1 MEKVK
6 KVLLSR
12 MMVMLYVIVFEIL
25 ILVWLCSLFPAVTGY
40 ISIGLRVLSVLVVLA
55 IIRNSRHLSSDLMW
69 IILILLFPVGGTAL
83 YLFLILN
90 LVSSRTFKSIRKEEK
105 KTERY
110 AYQDPHVFQEL
121 VASEPSLASLFRFI
135 PNEGFSFY
143 KNTQTNYYPLGELGF
158 PHMLAD
164 MKQAKKYIF
173 MEYFIIEP
181 GRMWNQMLEIL
192 EEKVKEGVEVRVM
205 YDDMGSMNTLPFDY
219 VKELEA
225 KGIKATSFNR
235 INPALNIVMNH
246 RDHRKIMVIDGV
258 IGYSGGINL
267 ADEYINKKERFGHW
281 KDNVIRLEGP
291 AVWGYLKIFLTNWNA
306 LRHEDNDYTI
316 FQVEGHEMPSSG
328 FVAPYA
334 ETPLDDE
341 LTSQCIYEDI
351 LNSATRYVYIMTPYL
366 IIDSSMVNTL
376 IHTAKKGV
384 DVRLILPGVPDK
396 KVIWDIG
403 RSFYKQLMDG
413 GVKIYQ
419 YRPGFVHS
427 KVFVSDDRI
436 ATVGTINLD
445 YRSLYLHFENGTL
458 LFKDEAVQE
467 VVNDMQATLKACDEI
482 HKENVKFDFIRN
494 FILSVLRIFAPM
506 L

>member
-1 MEKVK
+1 
-6 KVLLSR
+6 
-12 MMVMLYVIVFEIL
+12 
-25 ILVWLCSLFPAVTGY
+25 
-40 ISIGLRVLSVLVVLA
+40 
-55 IIRNSRHLSSDLMW
+55 
-69 IILILLFPVGGTAL
+69 
-83 YLFLILN
+83 
-90 LVSSRTFKSIRKEEK
+90 
-105 KTERY
+105 
-110 AYQDPHVFQEL
+110 
-121 VASEPSLASLFRFI
+121 
-135 PNEGFSFY
+135 
-143 KNTQTNYYPLGELGF
+143 
-158 PHMLAD
+158 
-164 MKQAKKYIF
+164 
-173 MEYFIIEP
+173 
-181 GRMWNQMLEIL
+181 
-192 EEKVKEGVEVRVM
+192 
-205 YDDMGSMNTLPFDY
+205 
-219 VKELEA
+219 
-225 KGIKATSFNR
+225 
-235 INPALNIVMNH
+235 
-246 RDHRKIMVIDGV
+246 
-258 IGYSGGINL
+258 
-267 ADEYINKKERFGHW
+267 
-281 KDNVIRLEGP
+281 
-291 AVWGYLKIFLTNWNA
+291 
-306 LRHEDNDYTI
+306 
-316 FQVEGHEMPSSG
+316 MPSSG

-396 KVIWDIG
+396 KVIWNIG

-482 HKENVKFDFIRN
+482 HKENVKFGFIRN